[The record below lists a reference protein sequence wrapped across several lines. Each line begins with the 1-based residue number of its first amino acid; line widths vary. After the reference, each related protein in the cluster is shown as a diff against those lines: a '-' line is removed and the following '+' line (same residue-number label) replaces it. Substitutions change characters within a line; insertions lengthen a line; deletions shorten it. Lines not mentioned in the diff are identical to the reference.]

1 MTTAIMSLKT
11 TAICW
16 ADVIEYPQTG
26 VKSKILLEDRN
37 CRYTLMSL
45 AAGMHIAEHT
55 NPHNATVNVIEGQ
68 GILTLEGEEIILG
81 LGVFV
86 FIPANAHHALK
97 AVTNLAFL
105 LTFSE
110 QASDSS
116 LPLTHSPYLTHTKSE
131 LSPFTT
137 NNQLNF

>member
-11 TAICW
+11 TAIRW

-37 CRYTLMSL
+37 CRYALISL
-45 AAGMHIAEHT
+45 AAGMDIAEHT

-68 GILTLEGEEIILG
+68 GMLTLEGKEIILE

-97 AVTNLAFL
+97 ALTNLTFL

-110 QASDSS
+110 LVPDLS
-116 LPLTHSPYLTHTKSE
+116 LPQTHSSHPTNTKSE
-131 LSPFTT
+131 LSPFIT
-137 NNQLNF
+137 NDQLNF